1 MRAPRCARLLAY
13 AVLAPGI
20 GATPAFAQ
28 QASPP
33 PPTTPPTAFTTL
45 DRVQAL
51 RPDEEVLDL
60 YTFKNPVTV
69 EPNTFDKVYNPGI
82 SPELMGKDPRDG
94 GYGGYVYYG
103 INQGLLHTWKCIKQ
117 VTGMRPYEHPATAR
131 PPPLSLEQMDRAA
144 RTCGDERQGCTD
156 NAAAGVE

>member
-1 MRAPRCARLLAY
+1 MRAPRCARLFAY

-20 GATPAFAQ
+20 GTTPAFAQ
-28 QASPP
+28 QASPAP
-33 PPTTPPTAFTTL
+33 APPTTPPTAVTTL

-103 INQGLLHTWKCIKQ
+103 INQGLLHTWKGIKQ
-117 VTGMRPYEHPATAR
+117 VTGMRPYEHPAIAR
-131 PPPLSLEQMDRAA
+131 PPPLTEEQMRRALQHGEA
-144 RTCGDERQGCTD
+144 QAP
-156 NAAAGVE
+156 N